1 MTTSSPEDEQRAR
14 ETLKV
19 LSELK
24 EKTELLSEHV
34 ESRKDALEEEI
45 EESLHEAIQNAR
57 DSLERIQENIEP
69 KLEKIIQER
78 LAVIRHQ
85 MDELKYEAR
94 ESVREEIDKKSDAL
108 NQKLLGALEGTVRDQ
123 VGQGMVELRAKLG
136 DAVRDEVGGSLKDI
150 RETTRAGLAKVQQMV
165 WIGLGAAV
173 LAGVGV
179 VILLLTR

>member
-1 MTTSSPEDEQRAR
+1 MSTFSPEDEQRAK
-14 ETLKV
+14 ETLKI

-34 ESRKDALEEEI
+34 ESRRDALEEEI

-78 LAVIRHQ
+78 LDVIRHQ
-85 MDELKYEAR
+85 IDELKYEAR
-94 ESVREEIDKKSDAL
+94 ESVRGEIDKMSDAL
-108 NQKLLGALEGTVRDQ
+108 NQKLLGALEGTIRDQ

-136 DAVRDEVGGSLKDI
+136 DAVRDEVDGSLKDI
-150 RETTRAGLAKVQQMV
+150 KETTRDSLAKVQQFV
-165 WIGLGAAV
+165 WVSLGAAV

-179 VILLLTR
+179 AILFLTR

>member
-1 MTTSSPEDEQRAR
+1 MSTLSPEDEQRAR
-14 ETLKV
+14 ETLKT

-34 ESRKDALEEEI
+34 ESRKEALEEEI

-78 LAVIRHQ
+78 LDVIRHRL
-85 MDELKYEAR
+85 DELKYEAR
-94 ESVREEIDKKSDAL
+94 ESVRSEIDKMSDAL

-123 VGQGMVELRAKLG
+123 VGQGMMELRAKLG
-136 DAVRDEVGGSLKDI
+136 DAVHGEVSGSLKEI
-150 RETTRAGLAKVQQMV
+150 RESTRDSLAKVQQLV
-165 WIGLGAAV
+165 WISLGVAV
-173 LAGVGV
+173 LAGIGV
-179 VILLLTR
+179 VVLLLR

>member
-1 MTTSSPEDEQRAR
+1 MTTSLPEDEQRVR

-34 ESRKDALEEEI
+34 ESRKEALEEEI

-78 LAVIRHQ
+78 LDVIRHQ

-94 ESVREEIDKKSDAL
+94 ESVRTEIDKMSDAL
-108 NQKLLGALEGTVRDQ
+108 NKKLLGALEGTVRDQ

-136 DAVRDEVGGSLKDI
+136 DAVREEVDGSLKDI
-150 RETTRAGLAKVQQMV
+150 KEATRDSLAKVQQQV
-165 WIGLGAAV
+165 WIGLGVAV

-179 VILLLTR
+179 VVLFLTR

>member
-1 MTTSSPEDEQRAR
+1 MPTFSPEDEQHAR
-14 ETLKV
+14 ETLKI

-34 ESRKDALEEEI
+34 ESRKEALEEEI

-78 LAVIRHQ
+78 LDVIRHQ

-94 ESVREEIDKKSDAL
+94 ETVRNEIDKKSDAL
-108 NQKLLGALEGTVRDQ
+108 NQKLLGALEGTIRDQ

-136 DAVRDEVGGSLKDI
+136 DAVREEVDGSLKDI
-150 RETTRAGLAKVQQMV
+150 RETTRHNVAKVQQLV
-165 WIGLGAAV
+165 WVSLGVAV

-179 VILLLTR
+179 AILLFR

>member
-1 MTTSSPEDEQRAR
+1 MSTLSPEDEQRAR
-14 ETLKV
+14 ETLKT

-34 ESRKDALEEEI
+34 ESRKEALEEEI

-78 LAVIRHQ
+78 LDVIRHRL
-85 MDELKYEAR
+85 DELKYEAR
-94 ESVREEIDKKSDAL
+94 ESVRSEIDKMSDAL

-123 VGQGMVELRAKLG
+123 VGQGMMELRAKLG
-136 DAVRDEVGGSLKDI
+136 DAVHGEVSASLKEI
-150 RETTRAGLAKVQQMV
+150 RESTRDSLAKVQQLV
-165 WIGLGAAV
+165 WISLGVAV
-173 LAGVGV
+173 LAGIGV
-179 VILLLTR
+179 VVLLLR

>member
-1 MTTSSPEDEQRAR
+1 MPTFSPEDEKKAK

-34 ESRKDALEEEI
+34 ESRKEALEEEI

-78 LAVIRHQ
+78 LDVIRHQ

-94 ESVREEIDKKSDAL
+94 ESVRTEIDKKSDAL

-123 VGQGMVELRAKLG
+123 VSQGMVELRAKLG
-136 DAVRDEVGGSLKDI
+136 DAVREEVDGSLKDI
-150 RETTRAGLAKVQQMV
+150 RETTRADVAKVRQLV
-165 WIGLGAAV
+165 WISLGIAV

-179 VILLLTR
+179 AVLLLT